1 MEVLDAKK
9 EGELLI
15 LNINS
20 SEAKISFFKE
30 VEENED
36 VTLQLS
42 PTLFINLDERSF
54 AIKIKAV
61 FYNSSEDT
69 AISSP
74 IAVVISF
81 AAKDFESIF
90 SLTKESIQ
98 IMQMQVVLKMLDTT
112 IGTIRGVLYE
122 QTKGTTLSDFSLP
135 IITMQNFIKELKIK
149 VIRKKEN

>member
-15 LNINS
+15 LSINS
-20 SEAKISFFKE
+20 SESKISFFKE
-30 VEENED
+30 VEENEE

-42 PTLFINLDERSF
+42 PILFINLAKKEF
-54 AIKIKAV
+54 AIKIKAI
-61 FYNSSEDT
+61 FYDSSKDT

-74 IAVVISF
+74 VAVVISF

-90 SLTKESIQ
+90 SITNDSIQ

-149 VIRKKEN
+149 VVRKKED